1 MILHG
6 DVLAMLKTLDSESI
20 HCCVTSPPYWGLRD
34 YGTAQWE
41 GGITGCDHKIPKNES
56 DPKQVF
62 DGSNGSHAIRFNREY
77 CHKCGAKRID
87 KQLGLEKT
95 PQEYIAKMVEVF
107 REVRRVLRKD
117 GTCWVNIG
125 DSYSSSPAGNK
136 EWKDGTERI
145 CSLGDGGVFR
155 TNKPKMD
162 YGNIKPKDLCLIPFR
177 LAIALQEDGWWVRS
191 DIIWAKPNPMP
202 ESVTD
207 RPTKSH
213 EYMFL
218 LTKSAKYYFDQEA
231 VRENGC
237 DAPGTHRGG
246 SLIKAAKGYVGEKM
260 VSAHNHSGGINSL
273 LSTGTR
279 NIRTVWTIPTQPTP
293 EAHFATFPEA
303 LIVPCIKAGTSE
315 KGCCPECGSPWER
328 IVKHGREFDH
338 TTYRDGKTMDVPY
351 AKQSTIRNGIL
362 PNSETLGWKPTC
374 KCQTTSEGA
383 EGYYSPYP
391 IPCTVLDPFF
401 GSGTTGIVVKKLQRK
416 YIGIELNA
424 EYIKIAER
432 RIEKECGGLF

>member
-6 DVLAMLKTLDSESI
+6 DVLDMLKTLDSESV

-34 YGTAQWE
+34 YGVE
-41 GGITGCDHKIPKNES
+41 G
-56 DPKQVF
+56 
-62 DGSNGSHAIRFNREY
+62 
-77 CHKCGAKRID
+77 
-87 KQLGLEKT
+87 QLGLEKT

-107 REVRRVLRKD
+107 REVRRVLRAD
-117 GTCWVNIG
+117 GTVWLNIG
-125 DSYSSSPAGNK
+125 DSYCGSGRGWGQNPKQMSNRG
-136 EWKDGTERI
+136 
-145 CSLGDGGVFR
+145 SLSVTQHHASGGD
-155 TNKPKMD
+155 TKPLGYD
-162 YGNIKPKDLCLIPFR
+162 YGKPKDLCLIPFR

-191 DIIWAKPNPMP
+191 DIIWSKPNPMP

-231 VRENGC
+231 VKEQSIDPESFTGRRPRN
-237 DAPGTHRGG
+237 APSIYLKDPINCKNAG
-246 SLIKAAKGYVGEKM
+246 SVTDGK
-260 VSAHNHSGGINSL
+260 
-273 LSTGTR
+273 LSFGQMYPVR

-315 KGCCPECGSPWER
+315 KGCCPECGSPWKRVIEKDTPQQYKGKDIR
-328 IVKHGREFDH
+328 WGNDGNGMKMKDKFN
-338 TTYRDGKTMDVPY
+338 TTT
-351 AKQSTIRNGIL
+351 N
-362 PNSETLGWKPTC
+362 TLGWQPTC

-401 GSGTTGIVVKKLQRK
+401 GSGTTGIVAKKLQRK
-416 YIGIELNA
+416 WIGIELNA
-424 EYIKIAER
+424 EYIKIAEK
-432 RIEKECGGLF
+432 RIEKECGLLL

>member
-1 MILHG
+1 MIIHA
-6 DVLAMLKTLDSESI
+6 DVLRGLSQLDNESV

-34 YGTAQWE
+34 YGVE
-41 GGITGCDHKIPKNES
+41 G
-56 DPKQVF
+56 
-62 DGSNGSHAIRFNREY
+62 
-77 CHKCGAKRID
+77 
-87 KQLGLEKT
+87 QLGLEKT

-107 REVRRVLRKD
+107 SQVRRVLRKD
-117 GTCWVNIG
+117 GTCWLNVG
-125 DSYSSSPAGNK
+125 DSYSGSGRGADDKYANVKLAEDSLSVKPD
-136 EWKDGTERI
+136 WKLVG
-145 CSLGDGGVFR
+145 L
-155 TNKPKMD
+155 
-162 YGNIKPKDLCLIPFR
+162 KPKDLCLIPFR

-231 VRENGC
+231 VREEFLESGIKRQSYGRKNSWGDTRFADPRDNRDNGT
-237 DAPGTHRGG
+237 DYKKDDLDLT
-246 SLIKAAKGYVGEKM
+246 KG
-260 VSAHNHSGGINSL
+260 
-273 LSTGTR
+273 R

-328 IVKHGREFDH
+328 IIERDRKNRTELDKDDPRYRPNTYSGAYEDINGKGDAGY
-338 TTYRDGKTMDVPY
+338 TTVT
-351 AKQSTIRNGIL
+351 
-362 PNSETLGWKPTC
+362 TLGWQPTC
-374 KCQTTSEGA
+374 KCKQDFGSYLGDVLEDKHYGLV
-383 EGYYSPYP
+383 PPPRLP
-391 IPCTVLDPFF
+391 IPCIVLDPFF
-401 GSGTTGIVVKKLQRK
+401 GSGTTGIVAKKLQRN
-416 YIGIELNA
+416 YIGIELNG

-432 RIEKECGGLF
+432 RIESKVGGLF

>member
-1 MILHG
+1 
-6 DVLAMLKTLDSESI
+6 
-20 HCCVTSPPYWGLRD
+20 
-34 YGTAQWE
+34 
-41 GGITGCDHKIPKNES
+41 
-56 DPKQVF
+56 
-62 DGSNGSHAIRFNREY
+62 
-77 CHKCGAKRID
+77 
-87 KQLGLEKT
+87 
-95 PQEYIAKMVEVF
+95 MVEVF

-117 GTCWVNIG
+117 GTCWLNVG
-125 DSYSSSPAGNK
+125 DSYNGSGKASGRCWEENLIPNMSK
-136 EWKDGTERI
+136 KQGTNSG
-145 CSLGDGGVFR
+145 SLIG
-155 TNKPKMD
+155 KMPNVV
-162 YGNIKPKDLCLIPFR
+162 GLKPKDLCLIPFR

-231 VRENGC
+231 VREASKDPEDDLRRLKQAKEKRERKANYASKTDSYLENWSIGEPSINPNG
-237 DAPGTHRGG
+237 
-246 SLIKAAKGYVGEKM
+246 
-260 VSAHNHSGGINSL
+260 
-273 LSTGTR
+273 R

-328 IVKHGREFDH
+328 VIEKDTPQQYKGKDIRWGN
-338 TTYRDGKTMDVPY
+338 DGNGMKMKDKFNT
-351 AKQSTIRNGIL
+351 STN
-362 PNSETLGWKPTC
+362 TLGWQPTC

-401 GSGTTGIVVKKLQRK
+401 GSGTTGIVAKKLNRK
-416 YIGIELNA
+416 WIGIELNP

-432 RIEKECGGLF
+432 RIEKSCGNLF

>member
-1 MILHG
+1 MLLHG
-6 DVLAMLKTLDSESI
+6 DVLDMLKTLDSESV

-34 YGTAQWE
+34 YGVE
-41 GGITGCDHKIPKNES
+41 G
-56 DPKQVF
+56 
-62 DGSNGSHAIRFNREY
+62 
-77 CHKCGAKRID
+77 
-87 KQLGLEKT
+87 QLGLEKT

-107 REVRRVLRKD
+107 REIRRVLRSD
-117 GTCWVNIG
+117 GTVWLNIG
-125 DSYSSSPAGNK
+125 DSYYGSGKGSGHDEFTLNLGRTTLSYGGDVRNH
-136 EWKDGTERI
+136 
-145 CSLGDGGVFR
+145 SLQKHDVL
-155 TNKPKMD
+155 
-162 YGNIKPKDLCLIPFR
+162 KPKDLCLIPFR

-231 VRENGC
+231 VKEQSIDPESFTGRRPRN
-237 DAPGTHRGG
+237 APSIYLKDPINCKNAG
-246 SLIKAAKGYVGEKM
+246 SVTDGK
-260 VSAHNHSGGINSL
+260 
-273 LSTGTR
+273 LSFGQMYPVR

-328 IVKHGREFDH
+328 VIKTKKAPDSVFTNTNKPL
-338 TTYRDGKTMDVPY
+338 DGFVSINCRGKGQGQKYQNWLNDNPPE
-351 AKQSTIRNGIL
+351 TI
-362 PNSETLGWKPTC
+362 GWQPTC
-374 KCQTTSEGA
+374 DCYDKE
-383 EGYYSPYP
+383 YSTFDIFKEPEKN
-391 IPCTVLDPFF
+391 PCTVLDPFF
-401 GSGTTGIVVKKLQRK
+401 GSGTTGIVAKKLNRK
-416 YIGIELNA
+416 CIGIELNA

-432 RIEKECGGLF
+432 RIEKECGLLL

>member
-6 DVLAMLKTLDSESI
+6 DVLDMLRTLDSESV

-34 YGTAQWE
+34 YGVE
-41 GGITGCDHKIPKNES
+41 G
-56 DPKQVF
+56 
-62 DGSNGSHAIRFNREY
+62 
-77 CHKCGAKRID
+77 
-87 KQLGLEKT
+87 QLGLEKT

-107 REVRRVLRKD
+107 REVRRVLRSD
-117 GTCWVNIG
+117 GTAWLNIG
-125 DSYSSSPAGNK
+125 DSYAGSWGNSGHRPELDNTPSYQRDKNCEYLPRGGWDNRRDRPASSY
-136 EWKDGTERI
+136 RI
-145 CSLGDGGVFR
+145 EG
-155 TNKPKMD
+155 
-162 YGNIKPKDLCLIPFR
+162 IKAKDLCLIPFR

-231 VRENGC
+231 VKEPQNGNAHSKGKKLHPPIE
-237 DAPGTHRGG
+237 DAGIGHKDWHKYTPDHI
-246 SLIKAAKGYVGEKM
+246 LP
-260 VSAHNHSGGINSL
+260 SG
-273 LSTGTR
+273 R

-315 KGCCPECGSPWER
+315 KGCCPECGSPWKRVIEKDTPQQYKGKDIR
-328 IVKHGREFDH
+328 WGNDGNGMKMKDKFN
-338 TTYRDGKTMDVPY
+338 TTT
-351 AKQSTIRNGIL
+351 N
-362 PNSETLGWKPTC
+362 TLGWQPTC

-391 IPCTVLDPFF
+391 IPCTVLDPFY
-401 GSGTTGIVVKKLQRK
+401 GSGTTGIVCKKLNRK
-416 YIGIELNA
+416 CIGIELNA

-432 RIEKECGGLF
+432 RIEKECGLLL